1 MSVNFRLIRQPT
13 VPLEAEVLS
22 PDTVAELSGSA
33 IRALPV
39 YHGKRQLPL
48 GDFFDVEGE
57 RSADLVIHGNLKKE
71 IRKQLLADFHNGT
84 LRVIT
89 NCAVLTEGWD
99 EPSLDCIIH
108 AAPTKSIM
116 TKSVH
121 ATRSIPRLRSMFEMP
136 SRDRN

>member
-57 RSADLVIHGNLKKE
+57 RSADLVIHGNLKKVRW
-71 IRKQLLADFHNGT
+71 IGRKMSQGSITVHGT
-84 LRVIT
+84 VGMHLG
-89 NCAVLTEGWD
+89 AY
-99 EPSLDCIIH
+99 
-108 AAPTKSIM
+108 M
-116 TKSVH
+116 TGGRIEVH
-121 ATRSIPRLRSMFEMP
+121 
-136 SRDRN
+136 